1 MFDQPVA
8 VIDFE
13 TTGLRPGKSRAI
25 EAAVVTIE
33 EGRIAD
39 VYSSLI
45 KSVQHIPYEITQ
57 LTGIDRTMIEAAPSA
72 AQVMEQVSS
81 RITRRVI
88 AAHNASFDI
97 SFLKSEFALCKIN
110 FCGSRSLEEPI
121 CTLQLARRLLPSLSR
136 KRLSDVV
143 SAYGISFSSNA
154 HRAEADATATAKI
167 LLAMGNV
174 LRERFQVESISIEQ
188 MRRIMSLRIRD
199 ADQTIERIFREAMP
213 RRVYTNLGQAESQDR
228 TSIGFDSDR
237 HLMNDRREFRAQ
249 EGRDMEP
256 LDNKLEILARR
267 IRYLESQLEK
277 ERSITLKL
285 YKELRKKDGSNA
297 LISRAVKPNTFRSC
311 SPIGVR
317 CKSCGEFIFG
327 RAVDFPVIGQCPSCG
342 SEIDDYFAD
351 SDLE

>member
-13 TTGLRPGKSRAI
+13 TTGLRPGENRVI

-33 EGRIAD
+33 DGRIAD

-45 KSVQHIPYEITQ
+45 KSVRDIPYEITQ
-57 LTGIDRTMIEAAPSA
+57 LTGIDRGMIEAAPSA
-72 AQVMEQVSS
+72 AKVMEQVSS

-97 SFLKSEFALCKIN
+97 AFLKNEFALCRIH
-110 FCGSRSLEEPI
+110 FGGFRSLEEPI
-121 CTLQLARRLLPSLSR
+121 CTLRLARRLLPSLSR

-174 LRERFQVESISIEQ
+174 LRERFQIESISIEQ

-199 ADQTIERIFREAMP
+199 ADQNIERIFREAMP
-213 RRVYTNLGQAESQDR
+213 RKKSINLGQAESKYR

-237 HLMNDRREFRAQ
+237 NLINDQGKFRVQ
-249 EGRDMEP
+249 QGRDMESI
-256 LDNKLEILARR
+256 DNKLEILARR
-267 IRYLESQLEK
+267 IRFLESQLEK

-285 YKELRKKDGSNA
+285 YKELRKKDGSNE
-297 LISRAVKPNTFRSC
+297 LISRAVKPDTFRSC
-311 SPIGVR
+311 SPIGMR

-342 SEIDDYFAD
+342 SEINDYLAD
-351 SDLE
+351 NDLE